1 MNFPARMNPK
11 NPIQHAAQS
20 MTVSASAA
28 LGAQQVLMACSSG
41 GVRGSRGRDGD
52 LGARLMPL
60 TTYCRRGSA
69 PGAKGSPW
77 PAMMWKNRIADR

>member
-1 MNFPARMNPK
+1 
-11 NPIQHAAQS
+11 
-20 MTVSASAA
+20 
-28 LGAQQVLMACSSG
+28 MACSSG
-41 GVRGSRGRDGD
+41 GVRGSRGRDGG

-77 PAMMWKNRIADR
+77 PAMIWKKRIAKALMVCGTRP